1 MAEPSTI
8 LESLI
13 DVIEKGS
20 AHDSVKLQ
28 QKAKTIK
35 MLRGQLREAIA
46 DAEKLG
52 EWKTTHIDR
61 AMRNIHRTLYVME
74 KCLLGPSK

>member
-20 AHDSVKLQ
+20 ADDSAKVE
-28 QKAKTIK
+28 QKAKAMK
-35 MLRGQLREAIA
+35 VLRAQLREAIA

-52 EWKTTHIDR
+52 EWKMIHIDR

-74 KCLLGPSK
+74 KCLLSLSK

>member
-1 MAEPSTI
+1 VAEPSTI

-13 DVIEKGS
+13 DAIDKGS
-20 AHDSVKLQ
+20 AHDSASLP
-28 QKAKTIK
+28 QKAKVIK
-35 MLRGQLREAIA
+35 ILRAQLREAIA

-61 AMRNIHRTLYVME
+61 AMRNIHRTLYVIE
-74 KCLLGPSK
+74 KCLSGPSK

>member
-13 DVIEKGS
+13 DAIEKGS
-20 AHDSVKLQ
+20 ADDSAKLQ
-28 QKAKTIK
+28 QKAEAIKT
-35 MLRGQLREAIA
+35 LRAQLREAIA

-52 EWKTTHIDR
+52 EWKTIHIDR
-61 AMRNIHRTLYVME
+61 AMRNIHRTLYVIE
-74 KCLLGPSK
+74 KCLSGPSK

>member
-1 MAEPSTI
+1 MAQPSTI

-13 DVIEKGS
+13 DGIEKSS
-20 AHDSVKLQ
+20 ASDLTKLQ
-28 QKAKTIK
+28 QKAKAMKI
-35 MLRGQLREAIA
+35 LRAQLREAIA

-61 AMRNIHRTLYVME
+61 AMRNIHRTLYVIE
-74 KCLLGPSK
+74 KCLCK